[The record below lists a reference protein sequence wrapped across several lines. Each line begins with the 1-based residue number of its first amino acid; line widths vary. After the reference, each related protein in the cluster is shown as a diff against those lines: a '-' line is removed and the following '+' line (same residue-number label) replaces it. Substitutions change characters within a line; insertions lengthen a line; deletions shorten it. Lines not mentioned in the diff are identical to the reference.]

1 MEENEILSLRDI
13 TYNDTNRV
21 KHVKNNWELLGRL
34 KNDTINDINK
44 LGYNTSKY
52 KFYISVFGVLI
63 PFNVDEYEFI
73 CDELSVVSMT
83 MMELCIGSELIDMCM
98 MVGWVDNEK
107 YYKAVISKSRTHPII
122 GFSNPTTVFNY
133 ERCVGI
139 HQLNA
144 EVIKEETKRRLLN
157 FLLQE

>member
-1 MEENEILSLRDI
+1 MEETEILSLRDI
-13 TYNDTNRV
+13 FYNDTPRV
-21 KHVKNNWELLGRL
+21 KSIKNNWDLLSRL
-34 KNDTINDINK
+34 KSDIINDINK

-52 KFYISVFGVLI
+52 KFYISVFGVLV

-122 GFSNPTTVFNY
+122 GFSNPTTFVIKNS
-133 ERCVGI
+133 CVGI
-139 HQLNA
+139 HQLND
-144 EVIKEETKRRLLN
+144 EVIKEKTKRKLVT
-157 FLLQE
+157 FLSI